1 MRKELS
7 LLAVAAAAF
16 STFADGPAD
25 NIPEKVRPV
34 PPPGAKI
41 SDDVR
46 TELMNGADKLRDEIE
61 KLRGEL
67 RGNKSNLLALLP
79 DIQIFQKAV
88 DWAVRYDEILNST
101 NEVPAARNLLKQ
113 GLERVQQLRDGK
125 PQWIS
130 ATGLVVRAY
139 VSRLDGSVQPY
150 GLVVP
155 TTFHPNNAHQHRLDL
170 WFHGRDER
178 LTELNFIT
186 QRQRDP
192 GQFTPRN
199 TIVLHTYSRFCNG
212 QKLAGE
218 VDVFEALADV
228 RKNYPIDDD
237 RIVVRGFSL
246 GGAACWHLAAHYPG
260 HWAAAAPGAGFSETP
275 EFLKVFQN
283 EKIQPTWY
291 EQALWHQYNA
301 TDYALNF
308 FNLPTVA
315 YSGELDGQKQAADM
329 MARAM
334 HAEGLALT
342 HVIGPQTRHAYHPAA
357 RQEINRRIDSI
368 AERGRDPLP
377 EQIRFTT
384 WTLRYNNCA
393 WLTLD
398 ELEQHWMQARVSAD
412 ILPGNTLRMTSE
424 NVNALS
430 VSMASGL
437 CPFDPRERIRVVI
450 DGKELSG
457 PKVGSDKS
465 WEANFYKLGRIWYVG
480 ESPGTGLRKRN
491 GLQGPIDDAFMSSF
505 LVVRPTGKAANE
517 KTAAWAAA
525 ELAHFTNEWR
535 HHFRGDARVKDDSAI
550 TDADIAAHNLILW
563 GDAESNQVLAK
574 LKDKLPIQWTAQ
586 SVTVGKKKFEST
598 HHLPLMI
605 YPNPLNPG
613 RYIVL
618 NSGFTFREYDYLNN
632 ARQVPKLPD
641 WAVVD
646 VNTPPSSRWP
656 GKVVDAGFFGERW
669 ELTDNSKLQTRT
681 AK

>member
-1 MRKELS
+1 MRLLVS
-7 LLAVAAAAF
+7 SLAVAAALN
-16 STFADGPAD
+16 SFADGPAD
-25 NIPEKVRPV
+25 NIPDKVRPV

-41 SDDVR
+41 PDDVR
-46 TELMNGADKLRDEIE
+46 NELMSGADGLRDEIE
-61 KLRGEL
+61 KLRDEL
-67 RGNKSNLLALLP
+67 KGSRSNLLALLP
-79 DIQIFQKAV
+79 DIQVFEKAV
-88 DWAVRYDEILNST
+88 RWAVQYDEVLNPT
-101 NEVPAARNLLKQ
+101 NEIPAARTNLLK
-113 GLERVQQLRDGK
+113 GMERVQQLRDGK
-125 PQWIS
+125 PLWIS
-130 ATGLVVRAY
+130 ATGLIVRGY

-155 TTFHPNNAHQHRLDL
+155 TTFNPNSAHQHRLDI

-178 LTELNFIT
+178 LTELNFLA
-186 QRQRDP
+186 QRQRNP
-192 GQFTPRN
+192 GEFTPRN
-199 TIVLHTYSRFCNG
+199 AIVLHTYSRFCNG

-246 GGAACWHLAAHYPG
+246 GGAACWHIAAHYPG

-275 EFLKVFQN
+275 DFLKVFQN
-283 EKIQPTWY
+283 EKMQPTWY

-315 YSGELDGQKQAADM
+315 YSGELDQQKQAADM
-329 MARAM
+329 MAKAM
-334 HAEGLALT
+334 HAEGITLT
-342 HVIGPQTRHAYHPAA
+342 HVIGPQTRHAYHPGAK
-357 RQEINRRIDSI
+357 QDINRRIDSI

-377 EQIRFTT
+377 KQIRFTT
-384 WTLRYNNCA
+384 WTLRYNHCA

-398 ELEQHWMQARVSAD
+398 ELEQHWVKARVSAD
-412 ILPGNTLRMTSE
+412 ILPGNTLRISSE
-424 NVNALS
+424 NVTALS
-430 VSMASGL
+430 VVMASGL

-450 DGKELSG
+450 DGKDLSG

-465 WEANFYKLGRIWYVG
+465 WEAKFYKLGRVWYVG
-480 ESPGTGLRKRN
+480 DPPGTGLRKRN

-517 KTAAWAAA
+517 KIATWAAA

-535 HHFRGDARVKDDSAI
+535 RHFRGDARVKDDSAV
-550 TDADIAAHNLILW
+550 TDAEIAAHNLILW
-563 GDAESNQVLAK
+563 GDVESNQLLARF
-574 LKDKLPIQWTAQ
+574 KDKLPIQWTPQ
-586 SVTVGKKKFEST
+586 NVTVGKKKFESG
-598 HHLPLMI
+598 HHVPLMI

-646 VNTPPSSRWP
+646 VHTPPSSRWP

-669 ELTDNSKLQTRT
+669 ELVDNVKLQMRS